1 MAFIQALQVVG
12 HLCCRTKQM
21 FHISRT
27 TLARTSR
34 HVHGVCRTPGG
45 ISTTTIRAF
54 CMWHVR
60 KQPLTI
66 KPILKI
72 GNLKTQMTAHWRTH
86 TSMSPSGEN
95 PTPSWLYVLTFR
107 VSVQAYRALSVTL
120 YLLRQHLFILCIK
133 QTVIVGHNIADLRLI
148 YVLHCREWCY
158 YGKSM
163 SLLLFCGAG
172 RGVHTAAPIIQLLTL
187 LSRAERER
195 DGEMLQPNGRQCCL
209 LKRYQA
215 PVLPLM
221 CDITLWVQPAQPVW
235 EKAKRRWR
243 VMWVWRHGRT
253 GDMDHNAGIRSVE
266 SNILHVTLEHREY
279 NSKTIIC

>member
-12 HLCCRTKQM
+12 HLCCQTKQM

-27 TLARTSR
+27 TLARTYR

-45 ISTTTIRAF
+45 ISTTTIQAF

-163 SLLLFCGAG
+163 SLLLFRGAG

-195 DGEMLQPNGRQCCL
+195 RRD
-209 LKRYQA
+209 A
-215 PVLPLM
+215 
-221 CDITLWVQPAQPVW
+221 A
-235 EKAKRRWR
+235 AKRPTVLFIKALSSPRPATD
-243 VMWVWRHGRT
+243 VWHHTMSPASTT
-253 GDMDHNAGIRSVE
+253 GVRKSQAKMARDVGMETWQDGG
-266 SNILHVTLEHREY
+266 Y
-279 NSKTIIC
+279 GP